1 LINICGGYTE
11 DINVDD
17 IKISRFYDNEE
28 FPKEIKVDNFSNDF
42 FVEEFDHIT
51 VPKFDN
57 SKNFVY
63 IDGEVKIPG
72 YYLLEK
78 NMSVQDLIYKAGGY
92 TKNANKSKLMI
103 NNDIL
108 KDIYDFELNRINLI
122 LPQNRSLSEISY
134 MQSRTLTEKGS
145 IISNDQSMTNKL
157 LNYNLNVNDK
167 VSIPVLINFIEVI
180 GAVNNPGRYPYVE
193 GYNISEY
200 IKEAG
205 GKNNKYRGKIFIMNS
220 LNQKLN
226 VSKKYDNITNGDII
240 FVETEENFNTWNKL
254 KESMSLIGQLAT
266 LIAVIQSASN

>member
-1 LINICGGYTE
+1 
-11 DINVDD
+11 
-17 IKISRFYDNEE
+17 
-28 FPKEIKVDNFSNDF
+28 
-42 FVEEFDHIT
+42 
-51 VPKFDN
+51 
-57 SKNFVY
+57 
-63 IDGEVKIPG
+63 
-72 YYLLEK
+72 
-78 NMSVQDLIYKAGGY
+78 M
-92 TKNANKSKLMI
+92 
-103 NNDIL
+103 
-108 KDIYDFELNRINLI
+108 
-122 LPQNRSLSEISY
+122 
-134 MQSRTLTEKGS
+134 
-145 IISNDQSMTNKL
+145 SNDQSMTNKL

-167 VSIPVLINFIEVI
+167 VYIPVLINFIEVI

-220 LNQKLN
+220 LNQKLK